1 MSTSSFRNYTELTF
15 GMPIKNGQMIKRWK
29 PRQPSRAVNL
39 KMLLRTSYIFA
50 QPFLTDSAQLT
61 QTKAQWQ
68 EDEARTLEGILQK
81 LLNRPP
87 PPPLHNDDLVTSAVE
102 ADSMINIDPPTE
114 HEIAAAIWRF
124 KTRKAPGVC
133 SISADILKAGG
144 TAFVTWLSHIFCK
157 VWDNGEAPDDWKKS
171 IIVPFYKGKGSRREC
186 KNYRGITLLSFSG
199 KIFASILSGVKNH
212 LLSHRRTEQLNRV
225 PHSRLFYSWPYSD
238 VKSVDSDKEGVTSAS
253 VDCLRGS

>member
-1 MSTSSFRNYTELTF
+1 MEAETAFESSQLKDAFANLLHLRSAIPYRF
-15 GMPIKNGQMIKRWK
+15 CPIDSNKSQMLSDK
-29 PRQPSRAVNL
+29 
-39 KMLLRTSYIFA
+39 KM
-50 QPFLTDSAQLT
+50 
-61 QTKAQWQ
+61 K
-68 EDEARTLEGILQK
+68 LEHWEEYYKK

-144 TAFVTWLSHIFCK
+144 TACVTWLSHIFCK

-186 KNYRGITLLSFSG
+186 KNYRCITLLSFSG
-199 KIFASILSGVKNH
+199 KIFASILLSGVKNH
-212 LLSHRRTEQLNRV
+212 LLSHRQTEQLNRV
-225 PHSRLFYSWPYSD
+225 PHSRLFYS
-238 VKSVDSDKEGVTSAS
+238 
-253 VDCLRGS
+253 